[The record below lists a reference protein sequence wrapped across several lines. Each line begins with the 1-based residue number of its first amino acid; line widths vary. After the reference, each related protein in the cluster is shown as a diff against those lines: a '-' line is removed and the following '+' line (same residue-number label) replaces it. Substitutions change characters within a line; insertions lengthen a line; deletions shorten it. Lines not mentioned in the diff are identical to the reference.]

1 MLHHATITKSPA
13 QTIAILTGTAGSISA
28 EDADPN
34 KARHALLTKARTE
47 MTFAPT
53 GGERHRYR
61 VELLGETLA
70 SGNERA
76 EVLRAAVAA
85 VSRLMMA
92 AQSDTPRRH
101 FSR

>member
-28 EDADPN
+28 EDADVH
-34 KARHALLTKARTE
+34 KARQKLLTSARSA
-47 MTFAPT
+47 MIFAPT
-53 GGERHRYR
+53 SGERHRFR

-70 SGNERA
+70 TGNERA

-92 AQSDTPRRH
+92 AQSDKLKRH
-101 FSR
+101 LSR